1 MKKPD
6 IAVMIAVVAVSF
18 AAIFIRW
25 SNAPALAIALYRLG
39 FTTLFLLPIVIFW
52 KKERD
57 EIRNIS
63 AKNMLATMLIG
74 AVLAAHFSMWIKSL
88 ELTTV
93 ASSVILVTAHP
104 VLVASLSFFLWKERL
119 TKVNVIG
126 IGIAIIGVIV
136 LSYGDMSSSGSIV
149 GNILALIAGICA
161 GLYILAG
168 RKMRR
173 DMSLFTY
180 AFLVYAWCFVFL
192 FILCLI
198 TSTTIYPYPKSELL
212 LFILMAAI
220 PGILGHTLYNWSL
233 KHVSASVVS
242 VSLLG
247 EPIGSSILAFL
258 LLGEAPTSI
267 LVIIGGGLTLVGI
280 GLTIWKKRLGKKNRK
295 TKVYHV

>member
-1 MKKPD
+1 
-6 IAVMIAVVAVSF
+6 
-18 AAIFIRW
+18 
-25 SNAPALAIALYRLG
+25 
-39 FTTLFLLPIVIFW
+39 
-52 KKERD
+52 
-57 EIRNIS
+57 
-63 AKNMLATMLIG
+63 
-74 AVLAAHFSMWIKSL
+74 
-88 ELTTV
+88 
-93 ASSVILVTAHP
+93 
-104 VLVASLSFFLWKERL
+104 
-119 TKVNVIG
+119 
-126 IGIAIIGVIV
+126 
-136 LSYGDMSSSGSIV
+136 
-149 GNILALIAGICA
+149 
-161 GLYILAG
+161 ILAG